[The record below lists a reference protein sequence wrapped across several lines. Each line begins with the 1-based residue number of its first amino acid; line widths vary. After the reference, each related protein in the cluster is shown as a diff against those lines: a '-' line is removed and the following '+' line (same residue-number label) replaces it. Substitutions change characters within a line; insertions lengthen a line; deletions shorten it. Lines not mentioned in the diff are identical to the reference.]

1 MKEKKKFTFEE
12 KQELISGFKS
22 IGVELI
28 QQSELFLFGDC
39 ENWALQNIRRTLVD
53 IVCMAAERYGITT
66 DSGKKE
72 REEFLKRIGC
82 WNVEEGGAN
91 D

>member
-1 MKEKKKFTFEE
+1 MKKKKMTFEE
-12 KQELISGFKS
+12 KQELIYGFES
-22 IGVELI
+22 FGIELI

-39 ENWALQNIRRTLVD
+39 EQWALNNIRETLVK
-53 IVCMAAERYGITT
+53 IVCMAADRYSITT
-66 DSGKKE
+66 DSAKKE

-82 WNVEEGGAN
+82 WNVEEGGEN